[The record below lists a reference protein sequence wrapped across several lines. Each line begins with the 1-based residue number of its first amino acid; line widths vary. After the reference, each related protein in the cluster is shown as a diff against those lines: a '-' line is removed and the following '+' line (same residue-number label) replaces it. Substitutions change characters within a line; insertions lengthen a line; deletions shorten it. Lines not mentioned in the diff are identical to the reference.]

1 MTPPVGWADV
11 ATKHDLAALE
21 ERMDLR
27 FAGVNQRFDS
37 LDERFASIDQRF
49 ASIDQRFVSIDQRFA
64 SIDQRFADAERHF
77 DARLDDK
84 LAGLRHEL
92 LDSFHRDQVTLTWRF
107 IGATGSM
114 FLAFS
119 ALVTLVVRL

>member
-1 MTPPVGWADV
+1 MALLPPVGWADV

-49 ASIDQRFVSIDQRFA
+49 ASIDQRFT
-64 SIDQRFADAERHF
+64 DAERHF

-84 LAGLRHEL
+84 LSGLRHAL